1 VLRSYQFS
9 PGDRI
14 ILSYAIARAY
24 WQLYDSEFMRT
35 KWSGET
41 IWFMPEEDGKT
52 LHDQLPLRSYLSF
65 PINLPGSRVQDIVS
79 GAPLT
84 HQCPRIFAIGL
95 LLLQIGLSQPLPAVK
110 RRDDIAQTNFDHRM
124 AKRQLEELKG
134 ITWVGFENKA
144 YFDEAV
150 GYCLDSSK
158 FVVHPSPTDPPCTS
172 SFDSPTATDAR
183 RETARR
189 RKIFYRHVVRPLAWL
204 AKKGFGSSPDGTTHR
219 YIRRKDDPPSPGIDG
234 GILLPEASFHAG
246 KTAAPRN
253 WMKDLKS
260 INADVEMKRRKN
272 SVRTPIR
279 VAILDTGFSDK
290 LPSFVE
296 DNSRIACIKKRRDFV
311 DPSGTA
317 EDVFGHGT
325 FMAKL
330 VMECAPS
337 AEIIIGR
344 IATTTKA
351 LEGSEKRVAEVSTQA
366 GSRYSALSS
375 ANSMGGSIRLL
386 YGQGPNVGRTSFP
399 CRLDFRWT
407 IRSSRTLSQRC
418 TPTAT
423 AQ

>member
-1 VLRSYQFS
+1 MLRGYQFS
-9 PGDRI
+9 PRDRI

-41 IWFMPEEDGKT
+41 IWFMPEEDGT
-52 LHDQLPLRSYLSF
+52 TSHDQLPLRSYLSF
-65 PINLPGSRVQDIVS
+65 PTDPPGIRVQDIVS
-79 GAPLT
+79 DAPLT
-84 HQCPRIFAIGL
+84 HRCPRIFAIGL
-95 LLLQIGLSQPLPAVK
+95 LLLQIGLSRPLPALK
-110 RRDDIAQTNFDHRM
+110 RRDEIAQANFDHQI
-124 AKRQLEELKG
+124 AKSQLKVLRG
-134 ITWVGFENKA
+134 IKWDGFENKA

-150 GYCLDSSK
+150 AYCLDSSK
-158 FVVHPSPTDPPCTS
+158 FVVHPGPTDPHCTS
-172 SFDSPTATDAR
+172 SFNSPTATDAR
-183 RETARR
+183 REIARR

-204 AKKGFGSSPDGTTHR
+204 AKKGFGSSADGTTYR
-219 YIRRKDDPPSPGIDG
+219 YIRRTDASPSSTIDG
-234 GILLPEASFHAG
+234 SILLPEASFHAG

-272 SVRTPIR
+272 RVRTPIR
-279 VAILDTGFSDK
+279 VAILDTGFSGK

-296 DNSRIACIKKRRDFV
+296 DSSRIACIKEKRDFV

-351 LEGSEKRVAEVSTQA
+351 LEGSEKRVAEVSKQA
-366 GSRYSALSS
+366 GSRYSASSS
-375 ANSMGGSIRLL
+375 ANLMGGSIRLL

-407 IRSSRTLSQRC
+407 ISSSRTLSRRC
-418 TPTAT
+418 TRTAT